1 MTIDLTSV
9 HVLHRVFSFVGVGEF
24 NIAETTS
31 VLRVE
36 TIGREFNVFDFSI
49 AAEDF
54 DDVFLCDIASEAT
67 DVDA

>member
-1 MTIDLTSV
+1 MTINLSSV
-9 HVLHRVFSFVGVGEF
+9 HVLHRVFSFIRVREF

-36 TIGREFNVFDFSI
+36 PIGGELNVLDFSV

-54 DDVFLCDIASEAT
+54 DNMLLCDIASEAT

>member
-1 MTIDLTSV
+1 MTINLSSI
-9 HVLHRVFSFVGVGEF
+9 HVLHRVFSFIRVGKF

-36 TIGREFNVFDFSI
+36 PIGRELNVLDFSV

-54 DDVFLCDIASEAT
+54 NDMLFSDIASEAT